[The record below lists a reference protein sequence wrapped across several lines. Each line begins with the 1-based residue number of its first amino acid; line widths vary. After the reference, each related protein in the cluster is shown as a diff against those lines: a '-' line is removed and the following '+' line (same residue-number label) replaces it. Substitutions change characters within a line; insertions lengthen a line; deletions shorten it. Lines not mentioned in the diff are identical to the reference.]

1 MNKRIAITIMII
13 LAPFSSQAQ
22 QMNLN
27 QEQMQQL
34 MQQAQQMQACMSRI
48 DQTAMIEMG
57 QKAQAMEGKIK
68 SLCQANKRDEALSTA
83 IEFGRSMANDEN
95 IKIARECG
103 EMTKGMLPR
112 MEFPTSKEDTKNRHI
127 CDGY

>member
-103 EMTKGMLPR
+103 
-112 MEFPTSKEDTKNRHI
+112 
-127 CDGY
+127 